1 MKTMSTART
10 FGTNTAALL
19 CALFLCTVALTGCQ
33 KEEDAEEEV
42 DPTTNAGQVSI
53 TDGSIVKM
61 NVNGTTITLQ
71 VGGGIAEIF
80 DSGISGGPP
89 PDTSAAVYLAGFKN
103 GTDTLFA
110 LRMGTLHFLGSV
122 PSTAEF
128 QDFFAPGT
136 RVLDEPDFG
145 ADGVSM
151 QWWNSNGEWFG
162 TSCGVGGESGS
173 FGITHIAHQQ
183 IGQEFFTKIR
193 AVFSGTFRSCDGL
206 NGDQTITD
214 GVLVLRFKNQP

>member
-1 MKTMSTART
+1 MKAISTI
-10 FGTNTAALL
+10 GTKTSALL
-19 CALFLCTVALTGCQ
+19 CALLLCTAAITGCE
-33 KEEDAEEEV
+33 KEEDPAEEV

-61 NVNGTTITLQ
+61 NVNGSTVTLT
-71 VGGGIAEIF
+71 VGGGVGEIF
-80 DSGISGGPP
+80 DSSISGGPP
-89 PDTSAAVYLAGFKN
+89 PDTSAAVYLAGFEN
-103 GTDTLFA
+103 GADDLFK
-110 LRMGTLHFLGSV
+110 LRMGTLDFLGSV

-128 QDFFAPGT
+128 QGFFAPGA
-136 RVLDEPDFG
+136 RVLDEPDFDV
-145 ADGVSM
+145 DGVSL
-151 QWWNSNGEWFG
+151 QWWNSNGDWFG

-173 FGITHIAHQQ
+173 FEITHIAHQQ
-183 IGQEFFTKIR
+183 VGQEFFTKIR